1 MVDENGGFLFI
12 SHSHKDMDQVRQL
25 RNKLEEAGWG
35 LEHATNEI
43 LQPETKQESNSLIDE
58 LERLGNMYEKGLL
71 TDEEFA
77 AMKKLMEG
85 D

>member
-35 LEHATNEI
+35 LEHAIT
-43 LQPETKQESNSLIDE
+43 
-58 LERLGNMYEKGLL
+58 
-71 TDEEFA
+71 A
-77 AMKKLMEG
+77 
-85 D
+85 

>member
-35 LEHATNEI
+35 LEHAT
-43 LQPETKQESNSLIDE
+43 TWRSSN
-58 LERLGNMYEKGLL
+58 
-71 TDEEFA
+71 
-77 AMKKLMEG
+77 
-85 D
+85 